1 MLATVMNA
9 IFLQAMLKSIDI
21 PTRVQTAFRMS
32 EVAEPYMPRRAVRHL
47 VKGRVSIFAAGT
59 GNLFFTT
66 DTAAALHCA
75 ENVLKATNA
84 DGVYDGD
91 PRHNASAFLHDT
103 LTYHE
108 TTSKDLSGLDMTA
121 KKITFPLSSSI

>member
-59 GNLFFTT
+59 
-66 DTAAALHCA
+66 D
-75 ENVLKATNA
+75 VLKATNA